1 MRLLR
6 HESSRVAKPA
16 LRCVGN
22 IVCAEDAQ
30 HDFTQTLVD
39 MGVVPQLRR
48 LMELSA
54 RDILKEACWTM
65 SNVAAG
71 SAAQIQVSRPR
82 PISRALTASAAAP
95 NHFSH
100 HSTAPATAPRRC
112 PSSRPRAQAVLDSG
126 CTPRATHLCLDSST
140 DASVRNEA
148 CWIVLNSVS
157 CGTESQVEQV
167 RARTRASLQ
176 ARACGSGSK
185 AWMT

>member
-1 MRLLR
+1 VRLLR

-71 SAAQIQVSRPR
+71 SAAQIQVGPALRSVCIRKTSLRANLRPKT
-82 PISRALTASAAAP
+82 PISPCLTAS
-95 NHFSH
+95 
-100 HSTAPATAPRRC
+100 C
-112 PSSRPRAQAVLDSG
+112 
-126 CTPRATHLCLDSST
+126 
-140 DASVRNEA
+140 
-148 CWIVLNSVS
+148 
-157 CGTESQVEQV
+157 
-167 RARTRASLQ
+167 RARDALSR
-176 ARACGSGSK
+176 
-185 AWMT
+185 

>member
-1 MRLLR
+1 VRLLR

-71 SAAQIQVSRPR
+71 SAAQIQVGPALRSVCIRKTCRCAQTCAPKHLSHLALLRP
-82 PISRALTASAAAP
+82 AA
-95 NHFSH
+95 H
-100 HSTAPATAPRRC
+100 AT
-112 PSSRPRAQAVLDSG
+112 PSLADF
-126 CTPRATHLCLDSST
+126 
-140 DASVRNEA
+140 
-148 CWIVLNSVS
+148 
-157 CGTESQVEQV
+157 
-167 RARTRASLQ
+167 TRAGC
-176 ARACGSGSK
+176 A
-185 AWMT
+185 